1 MEKEIIMKGQNKA
14 TLHDMQARVDT
25 YISQFKE
32 GYFRPLTMIARLSE
46 EIGELAREVNHVYGE
61 KPKKITEDENTI
73 ENELGD
79 LLFVLLSFANS
90 LHIDLED
97 AFDQSMTKIETRD
110 KDRWTKKEVECEQ
123 DE

>member
-1 MEKEIIMKGQNKA
+1 MEGQNKA
-14 TLHDMQARVDT
+14 TLHDMQDRVDT

-90 LHIDLED
+90 LHINLED